1 MTFGALL
8 ATLILAGC
16 GYCQVGS
23 ACSGLTQEQVD
34 KSINQKATSES
45 QKKADCMVL
54 SYHQTLDYGSGC
66 VIEWK

>member
-1 MTFGALL
+1 MIVAALLGALV
-8 ATLILAGC
+8 LAGC

-34 KSINQKATSES
+34 KSINQKASSES
-45 QKKADCMVL
+45 QKKADCVVL
-54 SYHQTLDYGSGC
+54 SYHQTLDFGSGC